1 MRVMIIMKA
10 LKSKKLKSKKLKSKK
25 RTQLQVAKIKTG
37 FKKSLQK
44 KRVSFPFESR
54 NFLQLFLKVVRHF

>member
-25 RTQLQVAKIKTG
+25 RTQLQVAKIKT
-37 FKKSLQK
+37 
-44 KRVSFPFESR
+44 V
-54 NFLQLFLKVVRHF
+54 